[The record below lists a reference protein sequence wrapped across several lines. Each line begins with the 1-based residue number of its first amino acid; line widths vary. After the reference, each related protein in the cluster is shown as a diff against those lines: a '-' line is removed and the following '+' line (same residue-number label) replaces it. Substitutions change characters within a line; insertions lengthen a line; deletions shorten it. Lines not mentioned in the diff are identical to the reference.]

1 MDLPFRLVDVFAD
14 HPLAG
19 NQLCVVP
26 DAVGLETELMQA
38 IAIEI
43 GFSET
48 TFVSHAAG
56 NEYAMRIFTP
66 GGELP
71 FAGHPTLGTA
81 FVLASEKRITS
92 PAVQHVE
99 AGDFPVVVDVGS
111 NVEQVRQQRP
121 VYGPELRAVGGL
133 AEALG
138 LSRRDL
144 HPELPAQLVS
154 TGLPHLMVP
163 VASVSAVEH
172 AEPDFRALSH
182 LKEEVESDAFY
193 VFALTPGGAK
203 ARMFDA
209 PSGIFEDP
217 ATGSAAGPLGA
228 YLAARETGGMPGTI
242 VVRQGEEIGRPST
255 LHVTAEPEGNT
266 WAITVGGSVFVVGEG
281 TFHLP

>member
-19 NQLCVVP
+19 NQLCVLP
-26 DAVGLETELMQA
+26 DAAGLSTNLMQA
-38 IAIEI
+38 VAIEI

-48 TFVSHAAG
+48 TFVSRASG
-56 NEYAMRIFTP
+56 TDYEMRIFTP

-81 FVLASEKRITS
+81 FVLASEGRIMS
-92 PAVQHVE
+92 PAIQHVE
-99 AGDFPVVVDVGS
+99 AGDFPVVVDVAR
-111 NVEQVRQQRP
+111 NFAQVRQHHP
-121 VYGPELRAVGGL
+121 TFGPELRDVGGL

-138 LSRRDL
+138 ISRRDL
-144 HPELPAQLVS
+144 HPDLPAQLVS

-182 LKEEVESDAFY
+182 LKEEVDSDAFY

-228 YLAARETGGMPGTI
+228 YLAARGTGGMPGSI

-255 LHVTAEPEGNT
+255 LHVTAEPEGET
-266 WAITVGGSVFVVGEG
+266 WAITVGGSVFVIGEG